1 MKCLVIIV
9 VFIGIF
15 KVCVA
20 LDAVKSELL
29 WQKWKETFNKTY
41 LLTGEEDTRKAIFLE
56 MLAVVEENNAK
67 FQSGEESYR
76 QAIYEHADKSFLEF
90 AKSRTGLKMD
100 LNSPLYALKSNKTKT
115 VVVGDKHH
123 DHDDD
128 DDDDDDDYEYSWK
141 KLGKVSPVKVRFD

>member
-1 MKCLVIIV
+1 MKCLATV
-9 VFIGIF
+9 VVLIGIF

-41 LLTGEEDTRKAIFLE
+41 LLTGEEDTRKSIFLE
-56 MLAVVEENNAK
+56 TLAAVEENNAK
-67 FQSGEESYR
+67 FQSGEVSYR

-90 AKSRTGLKMD
+90 TKSRTGLKMN
-100 LNSPLYALKSNKTKT
+100 LNSPLYALKSNNTKT
-115 VVVGDKHH
+115 QVVGDKHDH
-123 DHDDD
+123 DH
-128 DDDDDDDYEYSWK
+128 DDDDDDYEYSWK